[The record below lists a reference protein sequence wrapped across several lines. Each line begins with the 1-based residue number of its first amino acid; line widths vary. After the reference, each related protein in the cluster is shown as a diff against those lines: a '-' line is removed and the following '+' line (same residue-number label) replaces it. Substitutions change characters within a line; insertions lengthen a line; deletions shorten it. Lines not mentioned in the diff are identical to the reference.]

1 MQLPVEAHR
10 WAEAKDGGR
19 GDGGGGE
26 GGRGDGG
33 REDGAG
39 EGGERGR
46 PCQGRGGGAAGE
58 GGEGR
63 RPCQGS
69 QRQSRNQVSPQDEFE
84 RGLSSKRDSLVKN
97 PDESLLST
105 SRRGS
110 HRQSRNQV
118 SPQEEEEVECLN
130 SKVGSG
136 RQSRMLSPELEYVKR
151 APPWE
156 REWTGRGEEVVS
168 FERETVSKPKRRSG
182 EGGGLC
188 ENREEIEKT
197 MNGYCEEQEVTRL
210 LLLPKSPQR
219 ITKEIEKPRSMNK
232 DQEVEEVVRRCNEND
247 PSPPPPPPL
256 QPLLM
261 LKSPQRP
268 PDPSLLVLP
277 TEVT

>member
-10 WAEAKDGGR
+10 WTEAKDGVR
-19 GDGGGGE
+19 GDGA
-26 GGRGDGG
+26 
-33 REDGAG
+33 GAG

-46 PCQGRGGGAAGE
+46 PCQGSQM
-58 GGEGR
+58 
-63 RPCQGS
+63 QG
-69 QRQSRNQVSPQDEFE
+69 RNQVSPQDEVQ
-84 RGLSSKRDSLVKN
+84 RGLGSKRDSLVKN

-110 HRQSRNQV
+110 HRHSRNQV
-118 SPQEEEEVECLN
+118 SPQEEEVECLN

-136 RQSRMLSPELEYVKR
+136 RQSRMLSPELEYVNSR
-151 APPWE
+151 GPPRE

-247 PSPPPPPPL
+247 PSPPRPPPL

>member
-1 MQLPVEAHR
+1 M
-10 WAEAKDGGR
+10 
-19 GDGGGGE
+19 
-26 GGRGDGG
+26 
-33 REDGAG
+33 
-39 EGGERGR
+39 
-46 PCQGRGGGAAGE
+46 
-58 GGEGR
+58 
-63 RPCQGS
+63 
-69 QRQSRNQVSPQDEFE
+69 
-84 RGLSSKRDSLVKN
+84 SSKRDSLVKN

-151 APPWE
+151 GIPPRE

-197 MNGYCEEQEVTRL
+197 MNGYCEDQEVTRRCNPP

-219 ITKEIEKPRSMNK
+219 NTEEMEKTRSMNK
-232 DQEVEEVVRRCNEND
+232 DQEEEEVVRRCNEND
-247 PSPPPPPPL
+247 LPHPPPPPPPPL
-256 QPLLM
+256 
-261 LKSPQRP
+261 PQRP